1 MQIIKAN
8 IADLWKQN
16 KIVCVT
22 TNGFVKKNYEAV
34 MGRGNALAMAQT
46 VPELPKLLGNFI
58 IKYGNRVGFI
68 YKRSIIAF
76 PVKPATGTY
85 ENLLPHVKN
94 RYKETDR
101 NIPGFWLKAD
111 LNIIETSMEQLNN
124 LIQNLNCMKY
134 IFHFQDVQ
142 MAD

>member
-1 MQIIKAN
+1 LPNHFLLKGGKMQIIKAN

-68 YKRSIIAF
+68 YKD
-76 PVKPATGTY
+76 
-85 ENLLPHVKN
+85 LLLHFLSNQQLELTKIF
-94 RYKETDR
+94 YHM
-101 NIPGFWLKAD
+101 LKQ
-111 LNIIETSMEQLNN
+111 I
-124 LIQNLNCMKY
+124 
-134 IFHFQDVQ
+134 
-142 MAD
+142 